1 MLVWCAGP
9 GLLARNEGW
18 VERTDRSCASSWLAA
33 SRLARMRMKLNSCE
47 MRKCCK
53 RAMWASFRD

>member
-47 MRKCCK
+47 MRKSCK
-53 RAMWASFRD
+53 RAM